1 MSKLDLSQAIDLTGI
16 AAEAPTPEP
25 KASQLPEPKGYR
37 ILCAVPDADDKYES
51 GIVKASDTKRI
62 EENGTVVLFVLKM
75 GDLCYKEEAKF
86 PTGAWCK
93 EGDFVLTRAY
103 AGTRFKI
110 HGREFRIINDDTVEG
125 VVDDPRGYTRAQEID
140 MAAKPEFDDDF
151 EFPDE
156 KEVST
161 VDTREEVS
169 ITLEEDNTEV
179 EIDIIDDTPPQDRD
193 RKPLPKEIVEELEKD
208 DLTDYSDRVKE
219 RMAQLRKVY
228 HDERRDKEAAA
239 REREEAIRYAQSIQE
254 ENKRLKSNLTS
265 GEQTY
270 IEIAR
275 KSAEQEMNMA
285 KRDYR
290 EAYDRGETDSII
302 DAQQRMNEAQYKL
315 TQMQNYRPQYD
326 SALQAEEND
335 VYIQP
340 ERPQVA
346 KPDRKALAWQ
356 DKNSW
361 FGQDEEMTSLA
372 LGLHEKLVRAGT
384 NPTSEEYYTTI
395 DKTMRKRFP
404 EYFGDDSL
412 DVETP
417 AQRKKPSTVV
427 ASATRSTAPKKVH
440 LTKTQLAL
448 AKKFN
453 LTPEQYARETL
464 KLENR

>member
-1 MSKLDLSQAIDLTGI
+1 
-16 AAEAPTPEP
+16 
-25 KASQLPEPKGYR
+25 
-37 ILCAVPDADDKYES
+37 
-51 GIVKASDTKRI
+51 
-62 EENGTVVLFVLKM
+62 
-75 GDLCYKEEAKF
+75 
-86 PTGAWCK
+86 
-93 EGDFVLTRAY
+93 
-103 AGTRFKI
+103 
-110 HGREFRIINDDTVEG
+110 
-125 VVDDPRGYTRAQEID
+125 
-140 MAAKPEFDDDF
+140 MAAQPDFDDEF

-156 KEVST
+156 KEVNIVGKESDVNIE
-161 VDTREEVS
+161 VDGDNIEV
-169 ITLEEDNTEV
+169 
-179 EIDIIDDTPPQDRD
+179 DIVDDTPPQDRD
-193 RKPLPKEIVEELEKD
+193 RKPLPKEIVEDLEKD

-239 REREEAIRYAQSIQE
+239 REREEAIRFAQAIQE
-254 ENKRLKSNLTS
+254 ENRRLKTTLTS
-265 GEQTY
+265 GEKEYVETLKGSAAREL
-270 IEIAR
+270 EI
-275 KSAEQEMNMA
+275 S

-290 EAYDRGETDSII
+290 EAYDSGDTDKII
-302 DAQQRMNEAQYKL
+302 EAQQRMNEAQYKL

-326 SALQAEEND
+326 NALQRPEND

-340 ERPQVA
+340 ERPQVP

-372 LGLHEKLVRAGT
+372 LGLHEKLVRSGVDA
-384 NPTSEEYYTTI
+384 TSTEYYTTI

-412 DVETP
+412 DEDAP

-427 ASATRSTAPKKVH
+427 APASRSTAPKKVH
-440 LTKTQLAL
+440 LTTTQLAL

-464 KLENR
+464 KLEKR

>member
-1 MSKLDLSQAIDLTGI
+1 
-16 AAEAPTPEP
+16 
-25 KASQLPEPKGYR
+25 
-37 ILCAVPDADDKYES
+37 
-51 GIVKASDTKRI
+51 
-62 EENGTVVLFVLKM
+62 
-75 GDLCYKEEAKF
+75 
-86 PTGAWCK
+86 
-93 EGDFVLTRAY
+93 
-103 AGTRFKI
+103 
-110 HGREFRIINDDTVEG
+110 
-125 VVDDPRGYTRAQEID
+125 

-326 SALQAEEND
+326 STLQAEEND

>member
-1 MSKLDLSQAIDLTGI
+1 
-16 AAEAPTPEP
+16 
-25 KASQLPEPKGYR
+25 
-37 ILCAVPDADDKYES
+37 
-51 GIVKASDTKRI
+51 
-62 EENGTVVLFVLKM
+62 
-75 GDLCYKEEAKF
+75 
-86 PTGAWCK
+86 
-93 EGDFVLTRAY
+93 
-103 AGTRFKI
+103 
-110 HGREFRIINDDTVEG
+110 
-125 VVDDPRGYTRAQEID
+125 

-440 LTKTQLAL
+440 LTRTQLAL

>member
-125 VVDDPRGYTRAQEID
+125 VVDDPRGYTRAQEKY
-140 MAAKPEFDDDF
+140 MAAQPEFDDDF

-161 VDTREEVS
+161 VNTKDEVS

-239 REREEAIRYAQSIQE
+239 REREEAIKYAQSIQE
-254 ENKRLKSNLTS
+254 ENKRLKATLTS
-265 GEQTY
+265 GEQNY
-270 IEIAR
+270 IEVA
-275 KSAEQEMNMA
+275 KKAAEQEMNMA

-315 TQMQNYRPQYD
+315 TQMQNYRPQHD
-326 SALQAEEND
+326 NALQDNEND

-384 NPTSEEYYTTI
+384 DPTSEEYYNTI

-427 ASATRSTAPKKVH
+427 APASRSTAPKKVH